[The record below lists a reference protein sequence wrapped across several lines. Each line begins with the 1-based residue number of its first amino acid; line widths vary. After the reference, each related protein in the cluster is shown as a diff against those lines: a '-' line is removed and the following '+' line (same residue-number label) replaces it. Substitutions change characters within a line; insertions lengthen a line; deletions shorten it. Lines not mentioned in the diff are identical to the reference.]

1 MTGSHL
7 DAGLLLVR
15 LSAGLILAPH
25 GLQKLFGWFDGP
37 GLDRTAE
44 YFARVGLRP
53 PRVHA
58 LLGGLCELG
67 GGALLVLGL
76 LTPLGSAVVIGTM
89 LVAIVT
95 VAGKRGWFANTGG
108 VEFPLALCLSAWAA
122 SFTGPGRYSLDH
134 LLGLD
139 LAGLGW
145 GLAALGLAAL
155 AALATLATRRTPAS
169 ATTAEQPGSTS

>member
-1 MTGSHL
+1 MSGSHL

-15 LSAGLILAPH
+15 LSAGFILAPH
-25 GLQKLFGWFDGP
+25 GLQKLFGWFGGP
-37 GLDRTAE
+37 GLDRTEA
-44 YFARVGLRP
+44 YFAGLGLRP

-58 LLGGLCELG
+58 VLGGLCEFG

-76 LTPLGSAVVIGTM
+76 FTPLGSAIVVGTM
-89 LVAIVT
+89 LVAVLT

-108 VEFPLALCLSAWAA
+108 VEFPLALCLAAWAS

-134 LLGLD
+134 LLGLH

-145 GLAALGLAAL
+145 GLAALGVAVLAAL
-155 AALATLATRRTPAS
+155 GTLATRRTPTQ
-169 ATTAEQPGSTS
+169 ATTADQAGSTS